1 MYVNSDFV
9 ERGLHVYLLLK
20 SIIIKH
26 EKLKDMNILS
36 LQYVG
41 ETIRQYSERRGPY
54 AALTTASSTNLQVT
68 DIQQIHLFSL
78 NGETFFFF
86 IVLYESSYKFIENL
100 HLIKIELVIHLYS
113 QNQQKFMKNW

>member
-1 MYVNSDFV
+1 MLIVTLL
-9 ERGLHVYLLLK
+9 RGGLHVYLLLK

-26 EKLKDMNILS
+26 EKLKEDYMNSLS

-78 NGETFFFF
+78 IGETFFFF

-100 HLIKIELVIHLYS
+100 HLIK
-113 QNQQKFMKNW
+113 F